1 MPLLGAG
8 VRGVDL
14 PAGEALR
21 VAAEA
26 TVGWDAADEPLTIRF
41 GVQDSTTANALA
53 DAIVAAMKSLDREDE
68 FELMAR
74 PDGERWALR
83 PDEKRVMH
91 G

>member
-1 MPLLGAG
+1 MRARAAGRAALPVQATPLHSVLN
-8 VRGVDL
+8 V
-14 PAGEALR
+14 
-21 VAAEA
+21 
-26 TVGWDAADEPLTIRF
+26 
-41 GVQDSTTANALA
+41 TANALA